1 MTTPAP
7 TQVPIPGFD
16 PPKPTVRRAVV
27 PRGLIRVAD
36 LARARGR
43 EPRTLRRW
51 LVKADKRL
59 GGTLL
64 VQLTEGGQY
73 YVRMNVLEARLPD
86 LATPAVVDE
95 EEPGTGPLDAAWGLA
110 AEVRELRES
119 VAQLTDQVQEIRS
132 FLVLR

>member
-1 MTTPAP
+1 
-7 TQVPIPGFD
+7 
-16 PPKPTVRRAVV
+16 VRRAVV

-64 VQLTEGGQY
+64 VQLTDGGQY
-73 YVRMNVLEARLPD
+73 YVRMNVLEARLAD

-95 EEPGTGPLDAAWGLA
+95 QPGNGPLDAAWGLA
-110 AEVRELRES
+110 AEVRELREA